1 MVSNIEIV
9 KKALKAI
16 NYFSNDVVLND
27 SEEFEI
33 RIHTKKV
40 MIDVTKLIELK
51 QWVIEHTDPKVYII
65 ENVYVTKLPTNGD
78 LVIIIESDIIL

>member
-1 MVSNIEIV
+1 MVSNIEVV
-9 KKALKAI
+9 KQALKSI

-78 LVIIIESDIIL
+78 LVIIIEIEIVV

>member
-1 MVSNIEIV
+1 MVSNIEVV
-9 KKALKAI
+9 KQALKSI
-16 NYFSNDVVLND
+16 NYFSNDVVLED

-40 MIDVTKLIELK
+40 MIDVTNLIELK

>member
-1 MVSNIEIV
+1 
-9 KKALKAI
+9 
-16 NYFSNDVVLND
+16 
-27 SEEFEI
+27 
-33 RIHTKKV
+33 

-51 QWVIEHTDPKVYII
+51 QWIIEHTDPKVYII